1 MKSDAHAWFGS
12 YAGAFGL
19 VQFMPSS
26 ANAFAVDFD
35 GDGKRRLFEWPDA
48 LGSAANYL
56 ARNGYRAGEP
66 FTPGSAIG
74 RAVYAYNHSEN
85 YVRVVLELR
94 AELKALP

>member
-1 MKSDAHAWFGS
+1 VDA
-12 YAGAFGL
+12 
-19 VQFMPSS
+19 
-26 ANAFAVDFD
+26 D
-35 GDGKRRLFEWPDA
+35 GDGRRGLFGWADA

-56 ARNGYRAGEP
+56 VRHGYRTGEP
-66 FTPGSAIG
+66 FTPESAIG